1 VVTDDKSTDE
11 SCPAVSTVGNNDGN
25 LDPGE
30 SITCTASYTVTQAD
44 VNAGSVTNTAF
55 ATAGGTQSNN
65 DDETLN
71 AEQLSALSLVKTADP
86 ITYDE
91 EGDVIAYS
99 YLVTNTGNV
108 ALAGPVTVFDD
119 KSTDESCPAVSTV
132 GNANGNLDP
141 GESIVCT
148 ASYTIT
154 GADMTGGS
162 VTNTA
167 YATADG
173 TQSNNDQETVYL
185 VAITI
190 QKEVSDDGTNFD
202 TASVTA
208 QAPADAWYR
217 ITVTNTGA
225 SPLND
230 VTVTD
235 DDLVVSQNIGS
246 LAVGETVVLVPY
258 TPVEPNEV
266 EWSDLFIDGF
276 CDAEDFSFP
285 NTATVIGTSD
295 DDGSQAVADD
305 AALYEC
311 LTVRD
316 LCALLGG
323 RPSNLKVEYNGTST
337 GINEQGVV
345 CENEPYPAI
354 VDIQFY
360 DKNKPTQLFEDV
372 LVGDMMT
379 IMGKFTQGNSG
390 KIPPDIKVD
399 IIDPSTGFVIETFNF
414 HGSCSAPLNIGD
426 EICGLT
432 IVGGTN

>member
-1 VVTDDKSTDE
+1 
-11 SCPAVSTVGNNDGN
+11 
-25 LDPGE
+25 
-30 SITCTASYTVTQAD
+30 
-44 VNAGSVTNTAF
+44 VTNIAY

-65 DDETLN
+65 DDETLH
-71 AEQLSALSLVKTADP
+71 AEQGPALTLVKTAFP
-86 ITYDE
+86 LTYDE

-108 ALAGPVTVFDD
+108 ALAGPVSLFDD

-132 GNANGNLDP
+132 GDNDGNLDP

-162 VTNTA
+162 VTNIA
-167 YATADG
+167 YATAG
-173 TQSNNDQETVYL
+173 STQSNNDQETVYL

-190 QKEVSDDGTNFD
+190 VKEVSDDGVNFS
-202 TASVTA
+202 TASVSA

-235 DDLVVSQNIGS
+235 NDLVVSQNIGS

-258 TPVEPNEV
+258 APVEPNEV
-266 EWSDLFIDGF
+266 EWSDLYIADF
-276 CDAEDFSFP
+276 CDANFSFP
-285 NTATVIGTSD
+285 NTAMVIGTSA
-295 DDGSQAVADD
+295 DDGSQVVADD
-305 AALYEC
+305 SALYEC
-311 LTVRD
+311 LAVAD
-316 LCALLGG
+316 LCELLGG
-323 RPSNLKVEYNGTST
+323 RPSNLKVQYNGTST
-337 GINEQGVV
+337 GANAQGVV
-345 CENEPYPAI
+345 CQNEPYPAV

-399 IIDPSTGFVIETFNF
+399 IIDPSTGIVIETFNF
-414 HGSCSAPLNIGD
+414 HGSCSAPLNVGD
-426 EICGLT
+426 QFCGLT
-432 IVGGTN
+432 IVGGN